1 MEQRIQKMWARSGV
15 VSVVDLSNDFFV
27 VNFSTMDDYELALLG
42 GPWMISDSYLT
53 VRDWKLNFDPKIE
66 AIEDVLIWIRFP
78 DLPLEYYDESILEA
92 MGNEIGRTVKVDMTT
107 SLQSRG
113 GYARV
118 GVQVDLRKPLLP
130 LYIIG
135 NKERPITYEGL
146 HLLCFCCGMY
156 GHTERECKERKGA
169 EDGGCGKE
177 KGADGIV
184 ECFIFGEWSKV
195 QYRRR
200 PRRFPQS
207 EKRGNAADGGNEIN
221 MGSRF
226 AGLNVVEESV
236 QEENKGNGG
245 FAKESTQVADKVWY
259 KKKSGTSREVR
270 TEKVY
275 EESKEVPSLAIAVS
289 NHRSGLSG
297 KLKRN
302 LEASQS
308 LKAENREEGKTTASN
323 DSGRLSLQELDINIV
338 HETPEIAR
346 ELLMYKE
353 GGMSRTPDLKTD
365 SLLEEGRDKELEDKD
380 EHWAEAVMSID

>member
-1 MEQRIQKMWARSGV
+1 MAKHQVLSLENFPLLRDSGRRTAEEADLLQRSKKKIKANVADGAGEEGKVRSFRDTLKGADVQRDATNRDEAMEEDELEFGLMKCHISILKHQRGKFEIPEFVLSKRALQKIRKPFKLSLIVKLLGKRLGLNRMEQRIQKMWARSGV

-53 VRDWKLNFDPKIE
+53 VRDWKPNFDPKTE

-177 KGADGIV
+177 KGADGQVSALYLVNGLKCSI
-184 ECFIFGEWSKV
+184 EGDHEGSHKV
-195 QYRRR
+195 R
-200 PRRFPQS
+200 
-207 EKRGNAADGGNEIN
+207 
-221 MGSRF
+221 
-226 AGLNVVEESV
+226 
-236 QEENKGNGG
+236 KG
-245 FAKESTQVADKVWY
+245 AM
-259 KKKSGTSREVR
+259 
-270 TEKVY
+270 
-275 EESKEVPSLAIAVS
+275 
-289 NHRSGLSG
+289 
-297 KLKRN
+297 
-302 LEASQS
+302 
-308 LKAENREEGKTTASN
+308 
-323 DSGRLSLQELDINIV
+323 
-338 HETPEIAR
+338 
-346 ELLMYKE
+346 LLME
-353 GGMSRTPDLKTD
+353 GMS
-365 SLLEEGRDKELEDKD
+365 
-380 EHWAEAVMSID
+380 